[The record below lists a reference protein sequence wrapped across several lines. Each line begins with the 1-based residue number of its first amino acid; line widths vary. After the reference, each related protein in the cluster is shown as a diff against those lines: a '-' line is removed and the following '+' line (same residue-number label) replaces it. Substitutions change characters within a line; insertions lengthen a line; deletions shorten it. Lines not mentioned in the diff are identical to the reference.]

1 MSEMSNFKKT
11 LDKSFMKGYNGI
23 VNSKGAADMESVAL
37 FFWFIALNSIHN
49 GVYDVPHQGRHT
61 PFCILL

>member
-37 FFWFIALNSIHN
+37 FFGL
-49 GVYDVPHQGRHT
+49 
-61 PFCILL
+61 